1 MNRPI
6 RKVALALLVLLAAMF
21 VNLNFVQVVKGDAYR
36 NDPDNRR
43 VLLAEYSNP
52 RGQIVVQGTAIATS
66 TSTQDE
72 LKYLRTYAYGPEYA
86 AVTGYYSFIYGTNA
100 LENAE
105 NSVLSGNDPR
115 LFGSQVADLFTGRN
129 PRGGSVEL
137 TLNKAAQ
144 DAAYK
149 AMRNE
154 NGTFRRGAVVALD
167 PTTGAILAVVSTP
180 SYDPNKLSTHNPTSN
195 ASYYGSL
202 QPKKGDVNPANP
214 LLNRAFNQI
223 YAPGSVF
230 KVIDAA
236 AALKAGIK
244 PTQQISAVT
253 SYWPLEPKKTTPC
266 PANHQGA
273 CVQNF
278 AGETCDNGTTA
289 TLEFAFAKSCN
300 TAFAQL
306 VVETLPLRRQKIAD
320 EAKHFG
326 FDAPYSG
333 NPPDFCNPAGLSVP
347 LGVCRSTPGSTND
360 LADKAA
366 LAQTS
371 FGQRDVRMT
380 PLQGAMISAAVAN
393 QGTLMRPYL
402 VQKELSPTLSALTDT
417 QPKPLDQVI
426 DPTLDEALK
435 AMMHAVVASPEG
447 TGQSANITDIPGVTV
462 GGKTGTADTGIF
474 EHGKETPPHAW
485 FSGYA
490 LQNGNPKIAVAVI
503 IENGGVDGN
512 ETTGG
517 LAAAPVAKAVM
528 EAYLKSGAG
537 Q

>member
-6 RKVALALLVLLAAMF
+6 RKVAVALLVLLAAMF
-21 VNLNFVQVVKGDAYR
+21 VNLNFVQVVKGSDYR
-36 NDPDNRR
+36 NDPDNKR
-43 VLLAEYSNP
+43 VLLAEYSSP
-52 RGQIVVQGTAIATS
+52 RGQIVVQGTAIASSKS
-66 TSTQDE
+66 TTDE

-86 AVTGYYSFIYGTNA
+86 AVTGYYSFVYGTSA

-105 NSVLSGNDPR
+105 NSVLSGDDPR

-129 PRGGSVEL
+129 HRGGSVVL

-149 AMRNE
+149 AMQNPD
-154 NGTFRRGAVVALD
+154 GSYRRGAVVALD
-167 PTTGAILAVVSTP
+167 PTSGAILATVSTP
-180 SYDPNKLSTHNPTSN
+180 SYNPNKLSSHDPQTIDDYY
-195 ASYYGSL
+195 ASV
-202 QPKKGDVNPANP
+202 QPKADPADP
-214 LLNRAFNQI
+214 TLNRAFNQL

-236 AALKAGIK
+236 AALKAGVK
-244 PTQQISAVT
+244 PSQRIPAPNA
-253 SYWPLEPKKTTPC
+253 YWPLDPKRTSPC
-266 PANHQGA
+266 PANQA
-273 CVQNF
+273 CVENF
-278 AGETCDNGTTA
+278 GGETCDNATTA
-289 TLEFAFAKSCN
+289 ALQFAFAKSCN
-300 TAFAQL
+300 TAFAEL
-306 VVETLPLRRQKIAD
+306 VVGKLGSKAIKD
-320 EAKHFG
+320 EASLFG
-326 FDAPYSG
+326 FDG
-333 NPPDFCNPAGLSVP
+333 DQLDVP
-347 LGVCRSTPGSTND
+347 LGVSRSTIGADAVLS
-360 LADKAA
+360 DKAA

-393 QGTLMRPYL
+393 QGTLMQPYL
-402 VQKELSPTLSALTDT
+402 VQEELSSNLSILTET
-417 QPKPLDQVI
+417 KQRQLSQVI
-426 DPTLDEALK
+426 DPTLDEDLK
-435 AMMHAVVASPEG
+435 TMMQGVITSPEG
-447 TGQSANITDIPGVTV
+447 TGKAANITDIPGVTV

-474 EHGKETPPHAW
+474 KDGKETPPHAW

-537 Q
+537 H